1 MGLDGGWIFRHR
13 PQSSGGSWG
22 RSGAAWWATE
32 TKDDTISLRSKVSD
46 KHVSLENSSSD
57 TWLQVSGVEFKPC
70 NVRIPGIHRPV
81 GTPNVAISS
90 SHHFLQNYQTRSC
103 GSSGIY
109 SWLLVDCDA
118 LVMLCQVMLW
128 YGNTPPP
135 IIFPLQ
141 VTSTRQIYD
150 IYIYN

>member
-1 MGLDGGWIFRHR
+1 MGELPFIKAGHETDHGE
-13 PQSSGGSWG
+13 S
-22 RSGAAWWATE
+22 SGAAWWATRMGEVWGAIGFSALRRASE

-57 TWLQVSGVEFKPC
+57 TWQVSGVEFEPC

-81 GTPNVAISS
+81 GPVGTPNVAISS
-90 SHHFLQNYQTRSC
+90 HYFLQNYWTRSC

-118 LVMLCQVMLW
+118 LVMLC
-128 YGNTPPP
+128 
-135 IIFPLQ
+135 
-141 VTSTRQIYD
+141 
-150 IYIYN
+150 